1 MYFRMVKLYWQI
13 IVIWIGLLLLL
24 LLLLVISVCD
34 VDNDDDND
42 NDEDILFE
50 IKVNDDGWLFIA
62 AVIEVDGLNITRYLY
77 F

>member
-24 LLLLVISVCD
+24 LLLLLFVISVWD
-34 VDNDDDND
+34 VDNDDD
-42 NDEDILFE
+42 EDVLFG

>member
-24 LLLLVISVCD
+24 LLLLLFVISVWD
-34 VDNDDDND
+34 VDNDDD
-42 NDEDILFE
+42 EDVLFG
-50 IKVNDDGWLFIA
+50 IKVNDNGWLFIA

>member
-24 LLLLVISVCD
+24 LLLLVISVWD

-42 NDEDILFE
+42 EDVLFG

-62 AVIEVDGLNITRYLY
+62 AVIEVDGLNMTRYLY